1 MRASFR
7 NMMLMPVVACVLAI
21 FECGSLARPQEP
33 VSSPSSNAAPLP
45 ANGRILHVTAFDDK
59 GQPFTGLTAGD
70 LRVFEDGRPR
80 PIATFHELFGRGNH
94 KALPPRTLVLFDL
107 LNGAAGQREN
117 SSTLIV
123 QALQPVETGDL
134 VYLYLITNCGDLYNV
149 HDLYKPPP
157 PAAPTPGGGRPPAD
171 PPWTQ
176 QVRPLLDQAILNVNA
191 FRLKDYQDEGVRSA
205 ATFMAL
211 DQLGAAFMRVPG
223 PKTIVWITQGVPN
236 ALDYRYGCKDVTFP
250 EGSGSYLAGRC
261 GNDCTRRPGVSKCVD
276 YSPFLQHF
284 AAKLMATDT
293 IMYSA
298 ELHTSGAIPVADR
311 GRPRDTLQ
319 QLADLSGGRLYLNGE
334 IDQAIYQ
341 ALQNSRSRYQL
352 LYDAPAPDGKYHK
365 IRVECS
371 RPRVHVEFPQ
381 GYFASPQ

>member
-1 MRASFR
+1 
-7 NMMLMPVVACVLAI
+7 
-21 FECGSLARPQEP
+21 
-33 VSSPSSNAAPLP
+33 
-45 ANGRILHVTAFDDK
+45 
-59 GQPFTGLTAGD
+59 
-70 LRVFEDGRPR
+70 
-80 PIATFHELFGRGNH
+80 
-94 KALPPRTLVLFDL
+94 
-107 LNGAAGQREN
+107 
-117 SSTLIV
+117 
-123 QALQPVETGDL
+123 
-134 VYLYLITNCGDLYNV
+134 
-149 HDLYKPPP
+149 
-157 PAAPTPGGGRPPAD
+157 
-171 PPWTQ
+171 
-176 QVRPLLDQAILNVNA
+176 VNA

-284 AAKLMATDT
+284 AAKLIATDT

-334 IDQAIYQ
+334 IDQAINQ

-371 RPRVHVEFPQ
+371 RPGVHVEFP
-381 GYFASPQ
+381 